1 MSELIRI
8 KQIDGLSSVLATK
21 AADAEV
27 LKIANNLSEVNANS
41 VRSNLGLYSKSEV
54 DALVVGAKNAYNV
67 ADLSARNTLTGLKL
81 TDRVFVN
88 DDGDGKWALY
98 IVTAITTGTG
108 STSTFKK
115 IADEDLFTNAITA
128 SAIKA
133 AYESNADT
141 YPFNGAYKGKL
152 DKITVAANVNLDTI
166 KSTAD
171 TALSNAANAQS
182 SANSAAAAAANA
194 QNTANA
200 AGISASN
207 SQSTANSSN
216 ALASEAI
223 SIANAK
229 QEAFTEITESFTG
242 MNWETEQEVFISLS
256 QPVKNGTEVLV
267 FFNGLRVL
275 NVNNNRGESTVR
287 FTVPYSTESIDV
299 ITVTYKY

>member
-67 ADLSARNTLTGLKL
+67 ADLTARNALTGLKL

-108 STSTFKK
+108 STSSFKK

-207 SQSTANSSN
+207 SQSTANSSY

>member
-8 KQIDGLSSVLATK
+8 KQIDGLSSVLGTK

-67 ADLSARNTLTGLKL
+67 ADLTARNALTGLKL

-207 SQSTANSSN
+207 SQSTANSSY

>member
-67 ADLSARNTLTGLKL
+67 ADLTARNALTGLKL

-207 SQSTANSSN
+207 SQSTANSSY

>member
-8 KQIDGLSSVLATK
+8 KQIDGLSSVLETK

-54 DALVVGAKNAYNV
+54 DALVIGAKNAHNV
-67 ADLSARNTLTGLKL
+67 ADLTSRNALTGLKL

-98 IVTAITTGTG
+98 IVTAITTGTD

-115 IADEDLFTNAITA
+115 IADEDLFTNALTA
-128 SAIKA
+128 AALKA

-141 YPFNGAYKGKL
+141 YAFNGAYKGKL

-171 TALSNAANAQS
+171 NALNNAASAQS

-207 SQSTANSSN
+207 SQSTANSSY

-242 MNWETEQEVFISLS
+242 MNYETEQEVFISLS

-275 NVNNNRGESTVR
+275 NVNNNSGESTVR

>member
-67 ADLSARNTLTGLKL
+67 ADLTARNALTGLKL

-207 SQSTANSSN
+207 SQSMANSSY